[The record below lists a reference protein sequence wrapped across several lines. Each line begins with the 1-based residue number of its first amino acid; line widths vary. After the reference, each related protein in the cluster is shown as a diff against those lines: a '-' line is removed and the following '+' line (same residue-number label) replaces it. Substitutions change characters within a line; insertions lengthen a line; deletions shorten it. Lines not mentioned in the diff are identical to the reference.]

1 MDNLVKKFEGSL
13 FGMAVCDAYGTSFEF
28 KPRSSINASDLNRED
43 FMGGGA
49 FKLMPGMWTDDTSL
63 GLIMAESLLDFYTN
77 DKQLSQTDLEA
88 KNRTKEV
95 FGAET
100 KMVKE
105 LSVENTCLRGRDIV
119 EKYGRWYNQG
129 HFSANGECFD
139 IGMTTRKYLMQN
151 KHKSLAFC
159 TEADITD
166 SASGNGALMRLTTVP
181 LYFYGLY
188 LRNVREKNLAE
199 SDEKLGC
206 MLHRV
211 IEESG
216 FSSMTTH
223 PSQIAID
230 CNRYMAALIIGA
242 LQNATKEELLQ
253 PMFVPNYLPK
263 DYWKKFP
270 LREEVLKVVR
280 DCSYKTKSEKEIKNS
295 GFSVAAFEAALWA
308 FFNHGNLMDGLF
320 NIARLGDDSDT
331 VAAIYGQVAGAY
343 YGIDAIPQNFV
354 RKCTFSSLLHVMAG
368 ELLAAPDSSNSFA
381 YENLM
386 RLFDEMEAKYEKINR
401 KISPS
406 PNQFASMDD
415 YQQAVSKFEN
425 SVNELISNRVN
436 GEMIKG
442 YQIDVEGVNRF
453 KDAAEKLLNDF
464 IKRAEFASK
473 SLRAQLNAVTA
484 KKDLLDSIRK

>member
-1 MDNLVKKFEGSL
+1 MDIKSRFAGAMMGLAIG
-13 FGMAVCDAYGTSFEF
+13 DAYGTTF
-28 KPRSSINASDLNRED
+28 KQRAKYSISEKELCVDD
-43 FMGGGA
+43 FSGGGP
-49 FKLMPGMWTDDTSL
+49 FNLMKGMFTDATTL
-63 GLIMAESLLDFYTN
+63 ALIVGECLLDFTFDPKLVKADDRELMSRLQNLFAN
-77 DKQLSQTDLEA
+77 DSDLDE
-88 KNRTKEV
+88 
-95 FGAET
+95 
-100 KMVKE
+100 MSE
-105 LSVENTCLRGRDIV
+105 LNTCIRGKNIQKRLF
-119 EKYGRWYNQG
+119 EWYDKG
-129 HFSANGECFD
+129 HFSSNGLCFH
-139 IGMTTRKYLMQN
+139 MERTTKEYIVKN
-151 KHKSLAFC
+151 HKLKRAFC
-159 TEADITD
+159 NSLEINENTGR
-166 SASGNGALMRLTTVP
+166 SCVLTRVAP
-181 LYFYGLY
+181 VVLYFYGVY
-188 LRNVREKNLAE
+188 LKKCKENKIK
-199 SDEKLGC
+199 SDYENAIA
-206 MLHRV
+206 LHRT
-211 IEESG
+211 IQESG
-216 FSSMTTH
+216 FSSLLTH